1 MKTQIATFVLLS
13 DNTGT
18 MCGIS
23 PMVYEMDLLF
33 TQLHDSLKAFILR
46 RVSDEDLANDLL
58 QDVFLRI
65 HSNIGSLKDSS
76 RIQSWVYQIA
86 RNVIIDYYRSK
97 KQKEELDESHH
108 ATEEMEEEDAVGR
121 LTPALRS
128 MINALPEPYREA
140 LILTE
145 IEGIPQKELSIRWG
159 ISFSGAKSRVQRG
172 RAMLR
177 EMLERCCHFEFD
189 RYGTLLDYHEIGCCC
204 CQAKKSF

>member
-1 MKTQIATFVLLS
+1 MA
-13 DNTGT
+13 
-18 MCGIS
+18 
-23 PMVYEMDLLF
+23 YETDLLF
-33 TQLHDSLKAFILR
+33 ARFHNSLKAFILR

-86 RNVIIDYYRSK
+86 RNAIIDYYRSK
-97 KQKEELDESHH
+97 KPNEELTELHH
-108 ATEEMEEEDAVGR
+108 TTEGMQEEDAVRR

-128 MINALPEPYREA
+128 MIDALPEPYKEA

-145 IEGIPQKELSIRWG
+145 IEGISQKELSVRWG

-189 RYGTLLDYHEIGCCC
+189 RYGTLLNYHEVGCCC
-204 CQAKKSF
+204 CQAKKSS

>member
-1 MKTQIATFVLLS
+1 MA
-13 DNTGT
+13 
-18 MCGIS
+18 
-23 PMVYEMDLLF
+23 YETDLLF
-33 TQLHDSLKAFILR
+33 SQFHDSLKAFILR
-46 RVSDEDLANDLL
+46 RVSDEDLTNDLL

-65 HSNIGSLKDSS
+65 HSSIGSLKNSS
-76 RIQSWVYQIA
+76 RVQSWVYQIA
-86 RNVIIDYYRSK
+86 RNVIIDHYRSK
-97 KQKEELDESHH
+97 KQKEELNESHH
-108 ATEEMEEEDAVGR
+108 PTEKIDEEDAVGR

-145 IEGIPQKELSIRWG
+145 IEGISQKELSVRWG